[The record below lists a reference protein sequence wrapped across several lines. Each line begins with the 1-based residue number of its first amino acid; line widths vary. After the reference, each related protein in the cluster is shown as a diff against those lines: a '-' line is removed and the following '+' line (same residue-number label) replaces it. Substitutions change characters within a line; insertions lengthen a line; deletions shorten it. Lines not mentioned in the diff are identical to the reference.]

1 MTTKKLIEVRNVIPR
16 ATIWNKRTNTVPSNT
31 QGTYNA
37 DILPGHSIRIFGV
50 MTNHVRG
57 PQEFDKVFKIGDRA
71 VYGSFNLIY
80 VGTITAIGPKTV
92 TVKHYEHSEEVT
104 MLQVYGFIDQN
115 WDYDSEKIRK
125 HNDEESR
132 CI

>member
-1 MTTKKLIEVRNVIPR
+1 MKKMIELRNAVPK
-16 ATIWNKRTNTVPSNT
+16 ATIWNKCHGTTPTNT

-37 DILPGHSIRIFGV
+37 DILPGHSIRIFGT

-57 PQEFDKVFKIGDRA
+57 PQEFDQVFKIGDAA

-80 VGTITAIGPKTV
+80 TGKITAIGPKTV
-92 TVKHYEHSEEVT
+92 TVKHYEHSSEVT

-115 WDYDSEKIRK
+115 WDYNAEKIAK
-125 HNDEESR
+125 HNSTESQ